1 MKYLLDAN
9 TCIGLLNSSDA
20 ELMRRYSAR
29 QPADLVLCSV
39 VKAELLYGARRSA
52 RVEFN
57 LKRLEYFAA
66 PLQSLP
72 FDDRCAHDYGVIRA
86 DLAAQG
92 TPIGANDLM
101 IAAIARAHDLML
113 VTHNTKEFSRVA
125 GLRVEDWEQAS

>member
-101 IAAIARAHDLML
+101 IAAIARA
-113 VTHNTKEFSRVA
+113 
-125 GLRVEDWEQAS
+125 

>member
-9 TCIGLLNSSDA
+9 TCIRILNSSD
-20 ELMRRYSAR
+20 EEVMRRFTAC
-29 QPADLVLCSV
+29 QPADVVLCSV

-52 RVEFN
+52 RVQFN

-66 PLQSLP
+66 PLRSLP
-72 FDDRCAHDYGVIRA
+72 FDDRCAHDYALIRA

-101 IAAIARAHDLML
+101 IAAIARAHDLIL
-113 VTHNTKEFSRVA
+113 VTHNTGEFSRVA
-125 GLRVEDWEQAS
+125 GLRIEDWERAR